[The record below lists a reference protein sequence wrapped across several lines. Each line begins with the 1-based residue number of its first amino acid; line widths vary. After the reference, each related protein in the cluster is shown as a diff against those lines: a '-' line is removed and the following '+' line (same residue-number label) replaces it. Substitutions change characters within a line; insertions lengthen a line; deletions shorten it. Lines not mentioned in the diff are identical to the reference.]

1 MLKSHNK
8 MRKTRMTPVGVV
20 ITSLPLFHAGLAP
33 LREMGVLISGTD
45 ERNTPQEWG
54 EGVSSTH
61 LLFFVTAGSA
71 RYLGGDV
78 PVALEQ
84 GQLMIVP
91 AGGAKRL
98 VLAEGESIR
107 ALWFHL
113 LDIPAWA
120 PLRAEQATI
129 RPAKYQAIID
139 TVQQQLLAESYS
151 STAALDSCLLLS
163 RLLGHYLLQE
173 VQPHASAEGLRVQL
187 LLNNLLDEV
196 VANPGYD
203 WTVAELAEHAG
214 ISPGHLHRLMRAQQ
228 QAGPMALVSHIRL
241 QHAASLLRTTD
252 WTLDRIA
259 NAVGYTSPYAFSHAF
274 HRYTGVRPG
283 AFRSQ

>member
-1 MLKSHNK
+1 MLQSHNK
-8 MRKTRMTPVGVV
+8 IRKTRMTPVGVV
-20 ITSLPLFHAGLAP
+20 IASLPLFHTGLAP

-45 ERNTPQEWG
+45 ERRTPQEWG
-54 EGVSSTH
+54 EGISSTH
-61 LLFFVTAGSA
+61 LLFFVTAGTA
-71 RYLGGDV
+71 HYIGGDV
-78 PVALEQ
+78 PISLEQ

-91 AGGAKRL
+91 AGVAKRL
-98 VLAEGESIR
+98 SLSEGESIR
-107 ALWFHL
+107 AIWFHL
-113 LDIPAWA
+113 LDIPLWA
-120 PLRAEQATI
+120 FLRSGQSTI
-129 RPAKYQAIID
+129 FPARYLGIID
-139 TVQQQLLAESYS
+139 TVQQQLVAESYS

-173 VQPHASAEGLRVQL
+173 VQPHASAEGQRVQL

-203 WTVAELAEHAG
+203 WTVAKLAEHAG
-214 ISPGHLHRLMRAQQ
+214 ISPGHLHRLMRTKQ
-228 QAGPMALVSHIRL
+228 QAGPMALVTHIRL

-274 HRYTGVRPG
+274 YRYTGMRPG